1 MKTIYYFSQCFKE
14 LAKYSKAWSEIEP
27 ALQSQNEAYGF
38 ISCARDIWARDFM
51 PFQRHDGE
59 FVIYNYNPD
68 YLQGGQSKYITD
80 CQEAFRGIGGN
91 PDALNCHQTN
101 LVIDGGNMIK
111 CWDKKGMPCVLMTA
125 KVLYENPDL
134 SHHEILSKLENVL
147 DAEVIIIPWDVADMF
162 GHADGMVRSVGK
174 GRLLLNCYFDMDSGF
189 EKVLKKALKNR
200 FELHELHY
208 GDKFR
213 ENSWCHLNYL
223 ELHHAVLVPTA
234 SLASDRLAL
243 AQIEEI
249 IGKKCI
255 PIPMAS
261 VVADGGAMHCVSW
274 SMDAPDVLLDG
285 NAIPLHR
292 E

>member
-14 LAKYSKAWSEIEP
+14 LAKYSKAWSEIEA

-51 PFQRHDGE
+51 PFQRHDGG
-59 FVIYNYNPD
+59 FVIYTYNPD
-68 YLQGGQSKYITD
+68 YLCGDQSKYITHCLD
-80 CQEAFRGIGGN
+80 AFRNIGG
-91 PDALNCHQTN
+91 DSAAINCYQTN

-111 CWDKKGMPCVLMTA
+111 CWDKNGTPCVIMTA

-147 DAEVIIIPWDVADMF
+147 DAEVIMIPWDAADVF

-174 GRLLLNCYFDMDSGF
+174 GRLLLNCYADMDSGF

-200 FELHELHY
+200 FELHELRY

-213 ENSWCHLNYL
+213 EKSWCHLNYL
-223 ELHHAVLVPTA
+223 ELRHAVLVPIA
-234 SLASDRLAL
+234 SLASDNLAL
-243 AQIEEI
+243 VQIEEI

-274 SMDAPDVLLDG
+274 SMDAPDL
-285 NAIPLHR
+285 II
-292 E
+292 